1 MKKIYVKPT
10 VTFHEVKQ
18 TKILC
23 ASGGSGGEK
32 RRAKECDDEFG
43 YIPGVTCDLN
53 TMA

>member
-23 ASGGSGGEK
+23 ASGEK
-32 RRAKECDDEFG
+32 KRSKECDDELG

>member
-10 VTFHEVKQ
+10 VTFHKVKQ

-23 ASGGSGGEK
+23 ASGDGER
-32 RRAKECDDEFG
+32 RRAKECDDELG

>member
-23 ASGGSGGEK
+23 VSGGSGEK
-32 RRAKECDDEFG
+32 SRAKECDDELG

>member
-23 ASGGSGGEK
+23 VSGSGEEK
-32 RRAKECDDEFG
+32 SRTKECADELG